1 MNVQNEILKTAIKK
15 LFDGGNFDICTIRE
29 LLKMTG
35 CIPDAEIYNK
45 MSALHC
51 VNYSSMSKELRDWLY
66 RETLNMFAPNGF
78 DKSLIDAVFDN
89 DSNVQIIR
97 LDETPKK
104 NFWQKLLN

>member
-1 MNVQNEILKTAIKK
+1 MNVQNEVLKTAIKK
-15 LFDGGNFDICTIRE
+15 MFNDRHFDICTIGD

-35 CIPDAEIYNK
+35 SIPNPDTFNK
-45 MSALHC
+45 MNALHC
-51 VNYSSMSKELRDWLY
+51 VNYSDMSKELRDWLY

-97 LDETPKK
+97 LDETPKR